1 MPSFIKKFA
10 VVAGVVAAAFTA
22 VPATQAV
29 AAPAAV
35 TTCPGTEIH
44 NYGLPKLLSNSI
56 GEQAGV
62 LRLWYSGA
70 NGGTNCA
77 KVYDNASG
85 SHSMSVSIRTQ
96 LMPSPVTDSGT
107 FSTYAGGVV
116 VTGTDG
122 LCIYVSGNLSLGSGS
137 VNQFRASA
145 GPVACG

>member
-1 MPSFIKKFA
+1 MQSFIKRSA
-10 VVAGVVAAAFTA
+10 VVAGVVAAAFAA

-29 AAPAAV
+29 AAPVA
-35 TTCPGTEIH
+35 TCPGTEIH
-44 NYGLPKLLSNSI
+44 NYGLPKLLSNSL

-62 LRLWYSGA
+62 LRLWYSTA

-85 SHSMSVSIRTQ
+85 SHSMSVSIRRENMTT
-96 LMPSPVTDSGT
+96 PVTDSGT
-107 FSTYAGGVV
+107 FSTFAGGVV
-116 VTGTDG
+116 VTHTDG
-122 LCIYVSGNLSLGSGS
+122 LCIYVSGSLSLGTGS

>member
-1 MPSFIKKFA
+1 MQSFIKKFA
-10 VVAGVVAAAFTA
+10 VVAGVVAAACTA

-29 AAPAAV
+29 AAVA
-35 TTCPGTEIH
+35 TCPGTEIR
-44 NYGLPKLLSNSI
+44 NYGLPKLLSNSL

-62 LRLWYSGA
+62 LRLWYSSA

-77 KVYDNASG
+77 KVYDNMSG
-85 SHSMSVSIRTQ
+85 SHPMSVSIRTER
-96 LMPSPVTDSGT
+96 MTTPVTDSGT

-116 VTGTDG
+116 VTRTDG
-122 LCIYVSGNLSLGSGS
+122 LCIYVSGSLSLGTGS